1 MANQSKEKDD
11 TNARGV
17 PLKSVVPE
25 NLVATM
31 TVFTLLFHAIGYA
44 IARYGL
50 YRGEA
55 AVSAANA
62 KLEAVHKNDMGWL
75 YLTLFLVRILQFPI
89 GLLAGVARK
98 ESKINP
104 PDQQVYVV
112 KGAEGS
118 RLGCVLM
125 ENEGASGRFNRAQRA
140 FCNYHENFPTVC
152 FQFMA
157 ASWVFPRAA
166 CVCMVLFCVAAIVN
180 AEGYVRDV
188 SGRTNGFLIGIP
200 AIYTLQGMLF
210 FVAHQTLM

>member
-1 MANQSKEKDD
+1 MANHQSKEKDD
-11 TNARGV
+11 TDARGV

-31 TVFTLLFHAIGYA
+31 TAFTLFFHAIGYA

-50 YRGEA
+50 YRGET
-55 AVSAANA
+55 AVAANA
-62 KLEAVHKNDMGWL
+62 KLEAVHENDMGWL

-89 GLLAGVARK
+89 GLLAGVSRK

-104 PDQQVYVV
+104 PDQQVYAV

-118 RLGCVLM
+118 RLGYVLM
-125 ENEGASGRFNRAQRA
+125 ETEGASGRFNRAQRA

-152 FQFMA
+152 FQFIA
-157 ASWVFPRAA
+157 ASWVFPREA
-166 CVCMVLFCVAAIVN
+166 CACMVLFCVAAIVN
-180 AEGYVRDV
+180 AEGYIRDV

-210 FVAHQTLM
+210 FVAQQTLM